1 MKIDQYIKTRWN
13 LEKTRYINSRN
24 YALFCIKI

>member
-13 LEKTRYINSRN
+13 LKKIRYINSQN
-24 YALFCIKI
+24 SALFCIKI